1 MKGAG
6 RSTIAGLIFQRAW
19 VFPTASAK
27 RALGPPSESDPMKH
41 LNGNTKGVL
50 VKVPEILFNPGAVFM
65 TPGVRELI
73 EGEKLELKEVC
84 SFLARHLSGDWG
96 ELDGHDRRRN
106 EDALREGSRLFSAYR
121 STAGDK
127 LWVITEAVSDG
138 GFRAST
144 TVLLPDEY

>member
-1 MKGAG
+1 
-6 RSTIAGLIFQRAW
+6 
-19 VFPTASAK
+19 
-27 RALGPPSESDPMKH
+27 MKH
-41 LNGNTKGVL
+41 RNGNTKGVL
-50 VKVPEILFNPGAVFM
+50 VKVPEMLFNPGAVNM
-65 TPGVRELI
+65 TPGVMGLI
-73 EGEKLELKEVC
+73 EGEKLEFADVI

-121 STAGDK
+121 TTAGEK
-127 LWVITEAVSDG
+127 LWVITEAASDG

>member
-1 MKGAG
+1 M
-6 RSTIAGLIFQRAW
+6 
-19 VFPTASAK
+19 
-27 RALGPPSESDPMKH
+27 DPMKH

-50 VKVPEILFNPGAVFM
+50 VKVPKMLFNPGAVLM
-65 TPGVRELI
+65 TPGVSELM

-96 ELDGHDRRRN
+96 ELDSHDRRRN
-106 EDALREGSRLFSAYR
+106 EDALHEGSRLFSAYR

-127 LWVITEAVSDG
+127 LWVITEAASDG

-144 TVLLPDEY
+144 TVLLPGEY

>member
-6 RSTIAGLIFQRAW
+6 RSTIAGLILQRAW
-19 VFPTASAK
+19 VFPPPPPNGPSAHQ
-27 RALGPPSESDPMKH
+27 SESDPMKH

-65 TPGVRELI
+65 TPGVSELI
-73 EGEKLELKEVC
+73 EGEKLEMKEVC

-121 STAGDK
+121 STAGDS
-127 LWVITEAVSDG
+127 LWVITEAVRDG

>member
-6 RSTIAGLIFQRAW
+6 HSTTAGLNLQRAW
-19 VFPTASAK
+19 VFPTASNN
-27 RALGPPSESDPMKH
+27 RALGPPSESDLMKH

-50 VKVPEILFNPGAVFM
+50 VKVREILFDPGAVLM
-65 TPGVRELI
+65 TPGVRGLI
-73 EGEKLELKEVC
+73 EGEKLDLEEVGIL
-84 SFLARHLSGDWG
+84 LARHLSGDWG

-106 EDALREGSRLFSAYR
+106 EDALHEGSRLFSAYR

-127 LWVITEAVSDG
+127 LWVITEAVGDG